1 MFAHCEPQQSSMAQR
16 TIETTRPNALDD
28 FLPERVFNLGVRGDG
43 EQAISIM
50 EQLSPDDLR
59 LDPIEHLHHPATVG
73 GNPVQ
78 LWPMLAAGF
87 VALGVTLLVL
97 TIFAK
102 YLDRLV

>member
-1 MFAHCEPQQSSMAQR
+1 MSDKAVQP
-16 TIETTRPNALDD
+16 TTPGRAYALAE

-43 EQAISIM
+43 ERGISTIDL
-50 EQLSPDDLR
+50 LSPNEVR
-59 LDPIEHLHHPATVG
+59 LDPIEDVHHPATVGASVG

-78 LWPMLAAGF
+78 LWPLLAAGF

-102 YLDRLV
+102 FLHTVV